1 MTGCSGL
8 FVAIFSET
16 FKASFEKSSCQISCS
31 LRRRMVLVS
40 WAHPTRQTRVLW
52 YCYVGCSLVQKKL
65 ISEPTP
71 CRLVWTVYQQQYLLY
86 CKPVGMSG
94 DKVWGLLAGNC
105 SKLED
110 LEQLGSS
117 SGGENAEL
125 THCISLCVVSV
136 PRCPLPFLFPPLITF
151 KSYIAWSSRIASSV
165 KIN

>member
-31 LRRRMVLVS
+31 LGRRMVLVS

-52 YCYVGCSLVQKKL
+52 YYYVGCSLVQKKL

-94 DKVWGLLAGNC
+94 GKV
-105 SKLED
+105 SELEGS
-110 LEQLGSS
+110 EHPGSS
-117 SGGENAEL
+117 SGDENAEL
-125 THCISLCVVSV
+125 THFTSLCVVSV
-136 PRCPLPFLFPPLITF
+136 PRCPLPFLFPPLITY
-151 KSYIAWSSRIASSV
+151 KLYIAWSSRQIASSV